1 MMKFVCNIKIKVVLV
16 VLVMFNFFTLAQ
28 FAQKPKNVF
37 EFELLMAEHSI
48 GVQITMKHLMEQLLQ
63 SNDPSF
69 QLLLQHKELIILRAQ
84 QHDFS
89 KFSHTPE
96 FIEKYYPSD
105 NKQAHLGE
113 NIYLVY
119 AQDIRN
125 DSSIS
130 SDKKDNAIASFKAIN
145 NIDTQLLD
153 ELVKAYTQKNNIDA
167 ETVVN
172 LKNQLDR
179 FEKIADL
186 LNRKMFENL
195 LRFRRKVSL
204 NEKKSDKET
213 FEFGRIFDLV
223 TYDKYYWH
231 NKEDYLKAIRFYYSP
246 TLWKSILNIDPNL
259 VIATY
264 KTQINDSPFTKSNKK
279 RIDLEEAISNYL
291 KTRSELRS
299 IEQVWFYKN
308 WQYRMVNQC
317 VTFYK

>member
-1 MMKFVCNIKIKVVLV
+1 
-16 VLVMFNFFTLAQ
+16 MFNFFTLAQ

-37 EFELLMAEHSI
+37 EFELQMAEHSI

-172 LKNQLDR
+172 LKNQMDR

-204 NEKKSDKET
+204 NEN
-213 FEFGRIFDLV
+213 RV
-223 TYDKYYWH
+223 TKRP
-231 NKEDYLKAIRFYYSP
+231 L
-246 TLWKSILNIDPNL
+246 NL
-259 VIATY
+259 V
-264 KTQINDSPFTKSNKK
+264 
-279 RIDLEEAISNYL
+279 EYL
-291 KTRSELRS
+291 
-299 IEQVWFYKN
+299 IW
-308 WQYRMVNQC
+308 
-317 VTFYK
+317 